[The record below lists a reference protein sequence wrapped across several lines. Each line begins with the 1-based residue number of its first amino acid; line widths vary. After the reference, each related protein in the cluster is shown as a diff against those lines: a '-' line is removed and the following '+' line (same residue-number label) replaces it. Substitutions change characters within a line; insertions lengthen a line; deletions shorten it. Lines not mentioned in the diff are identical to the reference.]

1 MRTAHAQIS
10 AVWTS
15 SLLRQTSST
24 SALLALDLR
33 QQSKLPSLADGLQHI
48 LTKKKRL
55 LTCSLNQVKGIVG
68 DISILAKCDLVT
80 FSTKLFIYVFTS
92 KFIVLKKFSLF

>member
-48 LTKKKRL
+48 LTKKK
-55 LTCSLNQVKGIVG
+55 K
-68 DISILAKCDLVT
+68 APHM
-80 FSTKLFIYVFTS
+80 FTEPS
-92 KFIVLKKFSLF
+92 KRHCG

>member
-15 SLLRQTSST
+15 SLLRQNSWT
-24 SALLALDLR
+24 SALLALNLR

-48 LTKKKRL
+48 LAKKK
-55 LTCSLNQVKGIVG
+55 
-68 DISILAKCDLVT
+68 APHM
-80 FSTKLFIYVFTS
+80 FTEPS
-92 KFIVLKKFSLF
+92 KMHCA